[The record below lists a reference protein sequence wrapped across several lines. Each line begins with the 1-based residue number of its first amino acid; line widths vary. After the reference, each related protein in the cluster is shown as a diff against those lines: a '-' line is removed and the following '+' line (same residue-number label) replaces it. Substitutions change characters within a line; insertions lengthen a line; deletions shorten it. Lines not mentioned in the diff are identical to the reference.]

1 MECIDVAAM
10 AITRIQIMK
19 KVVVISNT
27 TWNAWNYRQSLNK
40 GLLAAGYKVSVFA
53 SKDGFEKNLKEKMGI
68 STKGIYLSAKG
79 LNPLLDVFSFLQ
91 IFILLLWTRPDV
103 VLTFTIKPVIYGGL
117 ACRILGIPCV
127 PTLTGLGTVFIRQ
140 NWVTSLVI
148 NLYRYSLKSS
158 LKIIFQNKED
168 QNLFLNTG
176 IVKEKQTYL
185 VPGSGVNTDEFS
197 IDRFPLREKS
207 QNLTFLL
214 VARMLKDK
222 GILEYVKAAE
232 VLKKKYPFC
241 HFQLLGPSDVQ
252 NRTAISRQ
260 EILKWEEQG
269 WIEYL
274 GESLDVA
281 SFLSKSDVAVLPSY
295 REGMPRSLLEAA
307 SMSLP
312 LVATDVPGCR
322 DLLINQ
328 NGFLCQPENPESLAK
343 AMENMILSKEQQR
356 LIMGRNSRQMIL
368 EKFSEKI
375 IIEKY
380 LEVLDTVKKN

>member
-1 MECIDVAAM
+1 
-10 AITRIQIMK
+10 MK

-27 TWNAWNYRQSLNK
+27 AWNAWNYRQSLNK

-53 SKDGFEKNLKEKMGI
+53 SKDGFEKNLQEKMGI
-68 STKGIYLSAKG
+68 ATSGLYLSAKG
-79 LNPLLDVFSFLQ
+79 LNPLVDIFSFLQ
-91 IFILLLWTRPDV
+91 ILVLLLWKQPDV

-117 ACRILGIPCV
+117 ACRILGIPCI
-127 PTLTGLGTVFIRQ
+127 PTLTGLGTVFIRKS
-140 NWVTSLVI
+140 WVTTFVI
-148 NLYRYSLKSS
+148 NLYRCSLKSS

-176 IVKEKQTYL
+176 IVKEQQTYL
-185 VPGSGVNTDEFS
+185 IPGSGVNTDEFS
-197 IDRFPLREKS
+197 MDRFPPREKS
-207 QNLTFLL
+207 QDLTFLL

-222 GILEYVKAAE
+222 GIFEYVKAAE
-232 VLKKKYPFC
+232 NLKKKYPFC
-241 HFQLLGPSDVQ
+241 RFQLLGPADVE

-260 EILKWEEQG
+260 EILEWQEQG

-281 SFLSKSDVAVLPSY
+281 CFLSKSDVAVLPSY

-322 DLLINQ
+322 ELLINQ
-328 NGFLCQPENPESLAK
+328 NGFLCQSESPESLAN
-343 AMENMILSKEQQR
+343 AMEKMILSTEEQR
-356 LIMGRNSRQMIL
+356 LIMGKNSRQMIL
-368 EKFSEKI
+368 QKFSEKI
-375 IIEKY
+375 VIEKY
-380 LEVLDTVKKN
+380 LEVLDNVKKS